1 MKEEQ
6 LQKIKKEA
14 GFLRNKDGS
23 ISDKYLII
31 FILVI
36 CCFTIPSCISF
47 YWSFKDHPLPE
58 YALKLLSLIIRNGT
72 YIVGAFAGFQ
82 SFENSSFIKNLLKDN
97 KEDKDGAREE
107 DK

>member
-1 MKEEQ
+1 MKKEDLE
-6 LQKIKKEA
+6 KIKKEA

-47 YWSFKDHPLPE
+47 YWSFKNHPLPE
-58 YALKLLSLIIRNGT
+58 YALKLLSLIIKNGT

-82 SFENSSFIKNLLKDN
+82 SFENYDFIKNILKN
-97 KEDKDGAREE
+97 KEDKDGDRE
-107 DK
+107 KTK